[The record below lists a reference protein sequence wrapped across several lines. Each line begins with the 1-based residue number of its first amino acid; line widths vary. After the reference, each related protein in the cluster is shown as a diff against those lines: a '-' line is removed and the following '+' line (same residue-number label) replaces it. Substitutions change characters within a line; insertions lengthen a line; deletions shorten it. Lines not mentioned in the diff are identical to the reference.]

1 MQAISLKL
9 PESVLQAST
18 EAAQSLGEL
27 SRDPRFMA
35 EFDVHSQFFELAL
48 EEQDDLFKDVPG
60 WCAHYQI
67 HLPTDP
73 LSLFKESDIMA
84 AFGRDTGRF
93 AARGSSTD
101 DDHFSYLRCRV

>member
-35 EFDVHSQFFELAL
+35 EFEEWEASAVADGLAD
-48 EEQDDLFKDVPG
+48 EEAEG
-60 WCAHYQI
+60 WFS
-67 HLPTDP
+67 LPED
-73 LSLFKESDIMA
+73 K
-84 AFGRDTGRF
+84 
-93 AARGSSTD
+93 STP
-101 DDHFSYLRCRV
+101 